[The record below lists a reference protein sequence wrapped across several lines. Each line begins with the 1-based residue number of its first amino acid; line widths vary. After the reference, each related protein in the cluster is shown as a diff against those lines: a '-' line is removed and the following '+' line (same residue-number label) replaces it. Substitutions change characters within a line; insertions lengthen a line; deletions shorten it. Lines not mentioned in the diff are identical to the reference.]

1 MNIHL
6 LVSDCSLLSHSVG
19 ETRLHKKSSFTILS
33 VRSPKSSL
41 SHSPSTTPV
50 RQQRLRNASIQS
62 TTTSSTPAQL
72 PAQLLPPQQQRMRR
86 KSLAGSR
93 LPQLPP
99 AATNQLA
106 TDDSPRPSVQF
117 NMSGGGYS
125 PSKLAMPTK
134 GILQQR
140 DSLTSSVDTYTPRAQ
155 RRGSTFGQRI
165 KSLETLPLITDPYR
179 SAIPRFH
186 RSAMEL
192 DKEPAVIPP
201 GPLPRPLK
209 PNPNPTRKQRGLL
222 GVINR
227 GAEQPP
233 PPPPQPRSNWLSLDD
248 LVLDTRL
255 AKSGLDTMRLQARRR
270 SSSTSPERRSST
282 QTASDRRSSNLSSI
296 TTSDFSFRRPSLS
309 TLPAT
314 TSQRRKSVYLPTKSP
329 RRRQSIVAGRDQQPS
344 KRAKIAKP
352 STLSPIIGTPN
363 KDTPQ
368 SPLHGSAYDAAHRDT
383 PSDLSM
389 RRDSVSRIPV
399 RNRLDLSQH
408 NSRSNSPLKDFN
420 SLSLLSGR
428 NSQES
433 NSRSPSQATIRSS
446 IDVHGNQ
453 LDSRLTPTRFHT
465 RSPTSHGPTSRPGS
479 RMAVQDTSSRR
490 NSLANSQINSRAN
503 SRADSRANSR
513 ADSRANSRADSRANS
528 RAESRANS
536 RADSR
541 ANSRLSVRS
550 SLRSTSISPATMM
563 RNSRIADATPSRRK
577 SFSTSPTRRA
587 VRKMSLSPGERPA
600 KRSPQKRDSK
610 EASSTVDERRNS
622 RSRIPRSTSIGRVNS
637 SSPTKKQAKPTEKS
651 RSPKGKRAAI
661 GPAKVSAREKPN
673 KAESAKKKNALSGKA
688 EASAKRSAAKTPSRV
703 PSKKQSP
710 SQAKTPLQQQQK
722 KQDKDAGKEK
732 TEGKGAGKA
741 DKSATK
747 PNGTNGQA
755 KTLTRQGSQLQNQ
768 AKRTNN
774 ESNAAA
780 KAKQKTSPEKVEHT
794 KDDAKASGDS
804 INPLAVQV
812 GNAVLQAAEVLPAV
826 RNEVSASTATG
837 AIKRQGSNMST
848 LVRMSSRLSLISN
861 KKRVDSAQQRKVAT
875 VQEQPQETEGT
886 IF

>member
-1 MNIHL
+1 M
-6 LVSDCSLLSHSVG
+6 
-19 ETRLHKKSSFTILS
+19 
-33 VRSPKSSL
+33 RSPKSTL
-41 SHSPSTTPV
+41 SRSPSTTPV
-50 RQQRLRNASIQS
+50 RQHGLRHASIQS
-62 TTTSSTPAQL
+62 TTTSSTAAQL
-72 PAQLLPPQQQRMRR
+72 PAQLMPLQHQRMRR

-93 LPQLPP
+93 LPQLPQ
-99 AATNQLA
+99 AATHQLA

-155 RRGSTFGQRI
+155 RRASTFGQRI

-192 DKEPAVIPP
+192 DKEPAIIPP

-227 GAEQPP
+227 DAE
-233 PPPPQPRSNWLSLDD
+233 PPPQPRSNWLSLDD
-248 LVLDTRL
+248 LMLDTRL
-255 AKSGLDTMRLQARRR
+255 AKSGLESMRLEARRR

-296 TTSDFSFRRPSLS
+296 TTSDFSFRQPSLS

-314 TSQRRKSVYLPTKSP
+314 TQRRKSVYLPTKTP
-329 RRRQSIVAGRDQQPS
+329 RRRQSIVGGRDAAALHQQPS

-368 SPLHGSAYDAAHRDT
+368 SPLHGSAYEAAHRDF
-383 PSDLSM
+383 PSDVSV

-399 RNRLDLSQH
+399 RNRLDLSQ
-408 NSRSNSPLKDFN
+408 NSSRSNSPLKDFN
-420 SLSLLSGR
+420 SVSLLSGR

-446 IDVHGNQ
+446 IDVHGN
-453 LDSRLTPTRFHT
+453 LLNSRLTPTRFHT
-465 RSPTSHGPTSRPGS
+465 KSPNARGPPSRPDS
-479 RMAVQDTSSRR
+479 RIAAQDTMLPSRTNSRR

-503 SRADSRANSR
+503 SRADSRSNSR
-513 ADSRANSRADSRANS
+513 IDSRANSRANSRADSRS
-528 RAESRANS
+528 NS

-577 SFSTSPTRRA
+577 SISNSPTRRGLRA
-587 VRKMSLSPGERPA
+587 SIPVRKMSLSPGERPA
-600 KRSPQKRDSK
+600 KRSPQKRDAK
-610 EASSTVDERRNS
+610 EASSVGERRSS
-622 RSRIPRSTSIGRVNS
+622 RSRIPRSTSFSRIKS
-637 SSPTKKQAKPTEKS
+637 SSPNKKLAKTTEKS
-651 RSPKGKRAAI
+651 RSPKGKRTPA
-661 GPAKVSAREKPN
+661 GQAKVSPKEKPN
-673 KAESAKKKNALSGKA
+673 SKADSAKKKSAGTGKA
-688 EASAKRSAAKTPSRV
+688 ETAAKRTVAKTPSRV

-710 SQAKTPLQQQQK
+710 SQAKTPQQK
-722 KQDKDAGKEK
+722 KQDKDSGKEK
-732 TEGKGAGKA
+732 TEE
-741 DKSATK
+741 KSASRAEKSVAK
-747 PNGTNGQA
+747 PSGSNGQP
-755 KTLTRQGSQLQNQ
+755 KPLTRQGSMLQN

-774 ESNAAA
+774 ESNAATG
-780 KAKQKTSPEKVEHT
+780 KAKSKASPEKMEHS
-794 KDDAKASGDS
+794 KDDASKTTGGDS

-812 GNAVLQAAEVLPAV
+812 GNAVLQAAEALPAV
-826 RNEVSASTATG
+826 RNEVNATATG
-837 AIKRQGSNMST
+837 AAVKRQGSNMST
-848 LVRMSSRLSLISN
+848 LVRMSSRLSLMSN
-861 KKRVDSAQQRKVAT
+861 KKRADSAQNRKVAT
-875 VQEQPQETEGT
+875 VQEQPQEIEGK
-886 IF
+886 IPKGVE

>member
-1 MNIHL
+1 MG
-6 LVSDCSLLSHSVG
+6 D
-19 ETRLHKKSSFTILS
+19 TRLHKKSSFTILS

-50 RQQRLRNASIQS
+50 RQQRLRHASIQS
-62 TTTSSTPAQL
+62 TTTSSTAAQL
-72 PAQLLPPQQQRMRR
+72 PAQSIPLHHHRVRR

-99 AATNQLA
+99 AAANQLA

-227 GAEQPP
+227 DAE
-233 PPPPQPRSNWLSLDD
+233 PPPQPRSNWLSLDD

-255 AKSGLDTMRLQARRR
+255 AKSGLESMRLEARRR

-314 TSQRRKSVYLPTKSP
+314 TQRRKSVYLPTKSP
-329 RRRQSIVAGRDQQPS
+329 RRRQSIVAGRDAAALHQQPS

-368 SPLHGSAYDAAHRDT
+368 SPLHGSAYEAAHRDS
-383 PSDLSM
+383 PSDLSV
-389 RRDSVSRIPV
+389 RRDSISRIPV
-399 RNRLDLSQH
+399 RNRLDLSQ
-408 NSRSNSPLKDFN
+408 NSSRSNSPLKDFN

-433 NSRSPSQATIRSS
+433 NNSRSPSQATIRSN

-453 LDSRLTPTRFHT
+453 LNSRLTPTRFHT
-465 RSPTSHGPTSRPGS
+465 RSPNSRGPPSRPDS
-479 RMAVQDTSSRR
+479 RMAVQDSMLPSRSNSRR

-503 SRADSRANSR
+503 SRADSHANSR
-513 ADSRANSRADSRANS
+513 FGSRANSRANSRADSRGNSQAN
-528 RAESRANS
+528 
-536 RADSR
+536 SR

-563 RNSRIADATPSRRK
+563 RNSRIADATPNRRK
-577 SFSTSPTRRA
+577 SISNSPTRRGVRSIP

-600 KRSPQKRDSK
+600 KRSPQKRDSN
-610 EASSTVDERRNS
+610 EAPSVGGERRNS
-622 RSRIPRSTSIGRVNS
+622 RSRIPRSTSIGHVKS
-637 SSPTKKQAKPTEKS
+637 SSPNKKQAKPTDKS
-651 RSPKGKRAAI
+651 RSPKGKRTPA
-661 GPAKVSAREKPN
+661 GQAKVSPKEKPN
-673 KAESAKKKNALSGKA
+673 SKAESAKKKSALIGKP
-688 EASAKRSAAKTPSRV
+688 ETGAKRGTAKTPSRV

-710 SQAKTPLQQQQK
+710 SQAKTPQVQQK
-722 KQDKDAGKEK
+722 KQEKDSGMEK
-732 TEGKGAGKA
+732 TEGKNAGRA
-741 DKSATK
+741 DKAVTK
-747 PNGTNGQA
+747 ANGSNGQA
-755 KTLTRQGSQLQNQ
+755 KSLTRQGSMSQN

-774 ESNAAA
+774 ESNAAT
-780 KAKQKTSPEKVEHT
+780 KANKSKASPEKMEHT
-794 KDDAKASGDS
+794 KDDASKTPSDS

-812 GNAVLQAAEVLPAV
+812 GNAVLQAAEALPAV
-826 RNEVSASTATG
+826 RNEVNATATG
-837 AIKRQGSNMST
+837 AAVKRQGSNMST
-848 LVRMSSRLSLISN
+848 LVRMSSRLSLMSN
-861 KKRVDSAQQRKVAT
+861 KKRADSAQHRKVAT
-875 VQEQPQETEGT
+875 VQEQPQEIEGK
-886 IF
+886 IPKKA